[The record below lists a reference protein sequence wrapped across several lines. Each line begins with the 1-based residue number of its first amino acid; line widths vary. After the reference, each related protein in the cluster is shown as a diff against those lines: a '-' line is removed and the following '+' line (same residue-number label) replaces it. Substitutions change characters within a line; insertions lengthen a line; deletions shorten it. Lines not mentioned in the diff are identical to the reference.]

1 MAPDTVSEWLDNL
14 PRGARV
20 LDPMCGSGVVV
31 RQSAIRGHAVCGF
44 DIDPLAVLMSK
55 VWTRK
60 GSHSELADAARR
72 LVMLAGSLR
81 RHKHTDLAWV
91 KGCAETRS
99 FIEYWFAEPQRSDL
113 SHLARAI
120 ELSHSLEKGW
130 ICDCLEL
137 ALSRIIVTKY
147 SGASLAWDVSHS
159 RPHKKKS
166 ENDFNVIEGFLRS
179 VDRLI
184 TLLDADRLTSGG
196 TVRQGDCRRLK
207 SLRVGSI
214 DAVITSPPYLNAID
228 YMRGHKLALVWLGY
242 SIPFLRSIRAG
253 AVGTEK
259 AGIRDATDDMKC
271 LEKRVSSIRR
281 LPQRQRFI
289 VHRYAHDARQFIQEM
304 RRVLV
309 KNGLMVLV
317 LGDSNLRGMPVY
329 NSRIFRTIAEE
340 NGFIL
345 DEERKRPLR
354 QDRRYLPIVSA
365 SDALSKRMKFEVIQ
379 AYRLSERA

>member
-1 MAPDTVSEWLDNL
+1 M
-14 PRGARV
+14 RGH
-20 LDPMCGSGVVV
+20 VV
-31 RQSAIRGHAVCGF
+31 RGF

-72 LVMLAGSLR
+72 LVKLAGSLK
-81 RHKHTDLAWV
+81 RHKHSDLAWV
-91 KGCAETRS
+91 KGCTETRS

-113 SHLARAI
+113 SRLARAI
-120 ELSHSLEKGW
+120 ELSHGLEKGW
-130 ICDCLEL
+130 ICDCFQL

-147 SGASLAWDVSHS
+147 AGASLAWDVSHS

-166 ENDFNVIEGFLRS
+166 ENDFDVIDGFLRS
-179 VDRLI
+179 VDRVI
-184 TLLDADRLTSGG
+184 TLVDADRLPSGG
-196 TVRQGDCRRLK
+196 TVRQGDCRRLQPLK
-207 SLRVGSI
+207 PGSI

-242 SIPFLRSIRAG
+242 SIPFLRNIRAG

-259 AGIRDATDDMKC
+259 AGIKGSTEEMTR
-271 LEKRVSSIRR
+271 LEKRVTSIRR

-289 VHRYAHDARQFIQEM
+289 VHRYAHDARQFLQEM
-304 RRVLV
+304 RRVLA
-309 KNGLMVLV
+309 KDGLMVLV
-317 LGDSNLRGMPVY
+317 LGDSNLRGVPVY

-345 DEERKRPLR
+345 EEERKRPLR
-354 QDRRYLPIVSA
+354 QDRRYLPMVSA
-365 SDALSKRMKFEVIQ
+365 NDALAKRMKFEVIQ